1 MNRRDF
7 VWTTGVASAGLAFP
21 WRRGE
26 RGWRT
31 FEVTTHVEV
40 LKPSGTTRIWV
51 PAALVRETPYQKT
64 LANTFDAAGGKA
76 KLVQRA
82 PDALGIIA
90 AEFPAGIQPLLNVTS
105 RFSTRN
111 HTVDLSAVPR
121 QPTGGREDLKH
132 FLRPTKL
139 LPTNGIVKATADQI
153 THGAATDLDKARAI
167 YERSEEHTSELQSL
181 AYLVC
186 RLLLEKKKKTRPP
199 VRPLTEPLRPTR

>member
-76 KLVQRA
+76 KLGQRA
-82 PDALGIIA
+82 PDALGVIA
-90 AEFPAGIQPLLNVTS
+90 SGFPAGGQPLLHVTS
-105 RFSTRN
+105 RLITRKHN
-111 HTVDLSAVPR
+111 DHLSAAPR
-121 QPTGGREDLKH
+121 RPTGG
-132 FLRPTKL
+132 
-139 LPTNGIVKATADQI
+139 
-153 THGAATDLDKARAI
+153 
-167 YERSEEHTSELQSL
+167 
-181 AYLVC
+181 
-186 RLLLEKKKKTRPP
+186 
-199 VRPLTEPLRPTR
+199 